1 MSHHLLELFLVHE
14 TVNLE
19 NTLLFYDT
27 ENITASNTKEIIQKY
42 SVTSSNIELESNLFS
57 VRIKKPVRIKTL
69 TGYTYYSKQ
78 NLQFC
83 AHQVPR
89 KASHTNYIDI
99 ISYCTI
105 PGISPNYN
113 LWIYTICSVNIP
125 VIHVHIHA

>member
-57 VRIKKPVRIKTL
+57 VRIKKTVRIKTQ
-69 TGYTYYSKQ
+69 TGYRYQGIQLNHCISKVF
-78 NLQFC
+78 NFYL
-83 AHQVPR
+83 
-89 KASHTNYIDI
+89 
-99 ISYCTI
+99 
-105 PGISPNYN
+105 
-113 LWIYTICSVNIP
+113 
-125 VIHVHIHA
+125 